1 VPPASGGGAWSDLVR
16 PPLSQPRLQRALGA
30 GGSWREVR
38 VLDSTSSTNADVL
51 AAAAGGAAEGLV
63 VVAEQQVAG
72 RGRLSRAWE
81 SPARA
86 GLLVSVLL
94 RPSLPPTALPLLPL
108 LAGLALADAVEA
120 VADVPVG
127 LKWPNDLLVDGRK
140 LGGIL
145 VERAPDGAVVVGFGI
160 NVSTRREEL
169 PVDTAT
175 SLALEGGSTDRE
187 PLLKEC
193 LRSLKRRYAHFDGS
207 GGAPTAVLSPYRT
220 RCETIGR
227 RVTVHAPDGT
237 TSTGLATGVD
247 DNGTLVVREDDGRER
262 RWSAGDVVHV
272 RGE

>member
-1 VPPASGGGAWSDLVR
+1 VPPASGGGAWSDLDR
-16 PPLSQPRLQRALGA
+16 PPLSQPRLQRALSASGP
-30 GGSWREVR
+30 WREVR
-38 VLDSTSSTNADVL
+38 VVDSTTSTNVDVL
-51 AAAAGGAAEGLV
+51 EAAAAGAVEGLV
-63 VVAEQQVAG
+63 VVAEEQVAG
-72 RGRLSRAWE
+72 RGRLARVWE
-81 SPARA
+81 SPPRA

-94 RPSLPPTALPLLPL
+94 RPVLPAPALPLLPL

-120 VADVPVG
+120 VADVRVR

-145 VERAPDGAVVVGFGI
+145 VERAAGGAVVVGFGI
-160 NVSTRREEL
+160 NVSTRRDEL

-175 SLALEGGSTDRE
+175 SLALEGAGTDRE

-193 LRSLKRRYAHFDGS
+193 LRSLQRRYAHFVDS
-207 GGAPTAVLSPYRT
+207 GGAPTAILPSYRQ

-227 RVTVHAPDGT
+227 RVTVHAPGGT
-237 TSTGLATGVD
+237 TTTGLATGVD
-247 DNGTLVVREDDGRER
+247 DTGTLVVREDDGRQS

>member
-1 VPPASGGGAWSDLVR
+1 MPPASGGGAWSDLDR
-16 PPLSQPRLQRALGA
+16 PPLSQARLQRALGA
-30 GGSWREVR
+30 GGPWREVR
-38 VLDSTSSTNADVL
+38 VVGSTSSTNADVL
-51 AAAAGGAAEGLV
+51 AAAAAGADEGLI

-72 RGRLSRAWE
+72 RGRLSRVWE
-81 SPARA
+81 SPPRA

-94 RPSLPPTALPLLPL
+94 RPSLPPAVLPLIPL
-108 LAGLALADAVEA
+108 LAGLALADAVDA
-120 VADVPVG
+120 VADVAVG
-127 LKWPNDLLVDGRK
+127 LKWPNDLLVGCRK

-175 SLALEGGSTDRE
+175 SLVLEGGGTDRE

-193 LRSLKRRYAHFDGS
+193 LRSLHRRYAHFVSAD
-207 GGAPTAVLSPYRT
+207 GAPTAVLPPYRE

-227 RVTVHAPDGT
+227 RVTVHVPDGT

-247 DNGTLVVREDDGRER
+247 DSGTLVVRDDNGRER